1 MSRGHS
7 TAASAAEL
15 VPRFRAVLSRC
26 HVRQGEVVLLHTDT
40 RADPEYTAAALA
52 AALELDASPYQLTVP
67 TRHPNVEQLETIAR
81 AWEEADLVIDLVSTG
96 AHLFSPLNTRAVEA
110 GTRVLR
116 ISEPADVLDRMLPSE
131 DVRQRTR
138 LYADRLTSGQTLTVA
153 SDSGT
158 MLEMNIAGRD
168 GVAQYGLADESG
180 RWDHWPSGLAQI
192 APVEDTVRG
201 RLVVG
206 TGDLVFTLGR
216 YVREPIECTVDRGV
230 VTVDGAGVDA
240 MILRDWLAA
249 QEASRASVVGVI
261 GWGTDFRA
269 RWDRVAWHLHEPA
282 GTMDAESFAGN
293 VRVGLGNNASSMLRG
308 RNVCRSHIDLQLRG
322 CTVAIDGEAVVD
334 AGGLVDASRPASPTL
349 DRKEQ
354 EV

>member
-1 MSRGHS
+1 M
-7 TAASAAEL
+7 
-15 VPRFRAVLSRC
+15 
-26 HVRQGEVVLLHTDT
+26 LLHTDT
-40 RADPEYTAAALA
+40 RADPEYAAAALG
-52 AALELDASPYQLTVP
+52 AALELDASPYLLTVP
-67 TRHPNVEQLETIAR
+67 TLHPSVEQLETIAR

-96 AHLFSPLNTRAVEA
+96 AHLFSPLNTRAVAA

-116 ISEPADVLDRMLPSE
+116 VSEPADVLDRMLPSD
-131 DVRQRTR
+131 DVRRRTR
-138 LYADRLTSGQTLTVA
+138 LYADRLTTSRTLTVA
-153 SDSGT
+153 SESGT
-158 MLEMNIAGRD
+158 MLQMKIADRV

-192 APVEDTVRG
+192 APIEDTVCG

-216 YVREPIECTVDRGV
+216 YVRDPIECNVDRGV

-240 MILRDWLAA
+240 MILREWLAS
-249 QEASRASVVGVI
+249 QEVPCASVVGVV

-293 VRVGLGNNASSMLRG
+293 VRIGLGNNASSMLRG
-308 RNVCRSHIDLQLRG
+308 SNTCHSHIDLQLRG
-322 CTVAIDGEAVVD
+322 CTVAIDGETVVD
-334 AGGLVDASRPASPTL
+334 AGRLVDLSGPSQTF
-349 DRKEQ
+349 DRKEH
-354 EV
+354 EA